1 MISLVTNDNRSDTF
15 PETPFHIKV
24 SPSNDQAPNFKE
36 AITNLKI
43 MQTSSLTL
51 PRDLFDVDDPDTSI
65 DNIIFTIEKAPENS
79 IIELRTRG
87 QRYIIN
93 KDDSFTMQEVRD
105 GTFRLIHNGANVESD
120 ILKISASDGKHA
132 SIKTIYL
139 QIQLADK
146 IAPRVD
152 NKTSM
157 LLNIKEGQT
166 KTIRRENL
174 AFVDDKSSMQDI
186 IYTLVSK
193 ETNNNNAND
202 FSASLGGK
210 LKGKLYL
217 KDKLLKPAMIFTQGD
232 IDLQHIKLVF
242 PTFLT
247 LWLSTEYLL
256 ITSSKY
262 IQDTKHLKKSAPTY

>member
-1 MISLVTNDNRSDTF
+1 MTFLFSQVTNDNRSDTF

-36 AITNLKI
+36 AITNLKL

-65 DNIIFTIEKAPENS
+65 ENIIFTIEKAPENS

-193 ETNNNNAND
+193 ETNNNNVND

-217 KDKLLKPAMIFTQGD
+217 KDKLLKPTMIFTQGD

-242 PTFLT
+242 TAFLT
-247 LWLSTEYLL
+247 LWFCPPNIS
-256 ITSSKY
+256 
-262 IQDTKHLKKSAPTY
+262 

>member
-1 MISLVTNDNRSDTF
+1 
-15 PETPFHIKV
+15 
-24 SPSNDQAPNFKE
+24 
-36 AITNLKI
+36 

-51 PRDLFDVDDPDTSI
+51 PRDLIDVDDPDTSI

-166 KTIRRENL
+166 KTMRRENL
-174 AFVDDKSSMQDI
+174 AFVDDKSLAQDI
-186 IYTLVSK
+186 VYTLVSK
-193 ETNNNNAND
+193 ETNNNNNNVND
-202 FSASLGGK
+202 FNASLGSK

-217 KDKLLKPAMIFTQGD
+217 KDKLLKPAMTFTQAD
-232 IDLQHIKLVF
+232 IDLQHVK
-242 PTFLT
+242 
-247 LWLSTEYLL
+247 
-256 ITSSKY
+256 
-262 IQDTKHLKKSAPTY
+262 